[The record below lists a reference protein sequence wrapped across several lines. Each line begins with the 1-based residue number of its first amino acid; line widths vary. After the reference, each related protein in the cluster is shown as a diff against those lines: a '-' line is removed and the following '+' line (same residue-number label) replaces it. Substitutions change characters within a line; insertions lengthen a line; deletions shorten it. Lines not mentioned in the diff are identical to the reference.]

1 MLAARDGVALEVDDC
16 FHAFQNISRQQK
28 WCIAR
33 NDVCRDGYILNSQLD
48 LPTKA
53 SGGRLPVLL
62 QANQLGLEV
71 ENHDA

>member
-16 FHAFQNISRQQK
+16 FHAFQNISRP
-28 WCIAR
+28 
-33 NDVCRDGYILNSQLD
+33 NDVCRDGSTLNSQLD